1 MKRREFLTSSVAAAG
16 LGTLLAGT
24 TAEAEEAAA
33 PVAREFYE
41 LRLYHLRV
49 GPKTELFDRFYS
61 EAKIPALN
69 RAGVERVGVFS
80 VAVGPESPTMYVL
93 LAHKSMES
101 VMVTADRL
109 AADAEYQKAG
119 AEFLNASAAD
129 AAYVRVESSLMI
141 AFAGMPKLEV
151 PAVMAPK
158 GLAGMTRTQHEGG
171 VTYRPNPP
179 IFELRTYESHSKK
192 ANKKKIEMFN
202 TGEIDIFRRNGL
214 QPVFFGE
221 TLIGA
226 HLPNLTYMLAFENQ
240 AAHDKNWA
248 AFGADPDWK
257 KLSHTPGYTNAE
269 IVCNISNVFLRP
281 AAYSQI

>member
-16 LGTLLAGT
+16 LGALLAGPNADAQET
-24 TAEAEEAAA
+24 GA

-41 LRLYHLRV
+41 LRLYHLRR
-49 GPKTELFDRFYS
+49 GPRTELFDRFYR

-69 RAGVERVGVFS
+69 RAGVERVGVFNL
-80 VAVGPESPTMYVL
+80 AIGPDSPTMYVL
-93 LAHKSMES
+93 LTHKSIES
-101 VMVTADRL
+101 VMTTADRL
-109 AADAEYQKAG
+109 AADAEYLKAG
-119 AEFLNASAAD
+119 AEFINAPAAD
-129 AAYVRVESSLMI
+129 PAYINVESSLMA

-151 PAVMAPK
+151 PSLGDGNK
-158 GLAGMTRTQHEGG
+158 TRM
-171 VTYRPNPP
+171 
-179 IFELRTYESHSKK
+179 FELRTYESHSKK
-192 ANKKKIEMFN
+192 ANKKKIEMFEK
-202 TGEIDIFRRNGL
+202 GEIAIFRRNGL

-226 HLPNLTYMLAFENQ
+226 RLPNLTYMLVYENQ

-248 AFGADPDWK
+248 AFISDPDWK
-257 KLSHTPGYTNAE
+257 KLSHTPGYTDAE

>member
-16 LGTLLAGT
+16 LGAVLAGT
-24 TAEAEEAAA
+24 NSHAQE

-41 LRLYHLRV
+41 LKRYHLRV
-49 GPKTELFDRFYS
+49 GPMTELFDRFCS
-61 EAKIPALN
+61 EAAIPALN

-80 VAVGPESPTMYVL
+80 LTVGPASPTMYVL
-93 LAHKSMES
+93 LAHKSPES
-101 VMVTADRL
+101 VMTTADRL
-109 AADAEYQKAG
+109 AADADYLKAG
-119 AEFLNASAAD
+119 AEFLNAPAANP
-129 AAYVRVESSLMI
+129 AYLRVESSLMS

-151 PAVMAPK
+151 PALGDGNK
-158 GLAGMTRTQHEGG
+158 TR
-171 VTYRPNPP
+171 

-192 ANKKKIEMFN
+192 ANKKKIEMFDR
-202 TGEIDIFRRNGL
+202 GEIAIFRRNGL

-248 AFGADPDWK
+248 AFVADPEWK
-257 KLSHTPGYTNAE
+257 KLSHTPGYTNPE

-281 AAYSQI
+281 ATYSQI